1 MNRALYVSTN
11 CFPDRS
17 PDGILTAVRQ
27 GGWTHVEFSGT
38 RASAGEAIS
47 LCRLLRSQGVEVLLH
62 NYFPPPDEPFVL
74 NLASLDPE
82 LLRRS
87 RRHCE
92 EAILLSAELGA
103 PFFAAHAGFA
113 ADLPPSLLG
122 DAEGLQRFHRES
134 GGLRSKEEANEVFS
148 ESVKR
153 LTDFGKRHG
162 VRFLIENHVAGEAL
176 GSDAARAL
184 LLCLEAEDFVELA
197 KKVGQESFGLLLDVG
212 HLRCTARVLGFS
224 KEEFCNVLSAWI
236 CAFHL
241 SDNDGRRDS
250 HLPFDDR
257 SWFLRVVGSHPFAAA
272 TLEFDGCSAAELIGS
287 MQVMR
292 AS

>member
-17 PDGILTAVRQ
+17 PDGILTAIRQ
-27 GGWTHVEFSGT
+27 GGWTHVEFSGIH
-38 RASAGEAIS
+38 ASAGEAIL
-47 LCRLLRSQGVEVLLH
+47 LCRRLRAEGIEVMLH
-62 NYFPPPDEPFVL
+62 NYFPPSDEPFVL

-113 ADLPPSLLG
+113 ADLSPLLLG
-122 DAEGLQRFHRES
+122 DPKGLQRFRRERK
-134 GGLRSKEEANEVFS
+134 GLWSEKEANEIFA
-148 ESVKR
+148 ESVKW

-162 VRFLIENHVAGEAL
+162 VRFLIENHVAEEGL
-176 GSDAARAL
+176 GSEAARSL
-184 LLCLEAEDFVELA
+184 LLCLEAEDFGLLA
-197 KKVGQESFGLLLDVG
+197 KKIGEESFGILLDVG

-224 KEEFCNVLSAWI
+224 KEEFCRVLSPWI
-236 CAFHL
+236 SAFHL

-250 HLPFDDR
+250 HQPFDAR
-257 SWFLRVVGSHPFAAA
+257 SWFLAVVGSQPHMAA
-272 TLEFDGCSAAELIGS
+272 TLEFDRCSHAELSRS